1 MSALE
6 IRRLAAFGNQILV
19 DTERGL
25 ALLQTV
31 DPTLAVLNTDRR
43 RVEQMNRAA
52 GIFVEQIKDAPG
64 PIASDTD
71 LIELFDKVRD
81 YLGNAH
87 QLLEA
92 RRHEAL
98 NMPSRRKHDGVA
110 EAYALLIGATA
121 ELHNR
126 LNELSWAI
134 GEHNADFEKP
144 TGKAY
149 TDIEDMF
156 QDMGV

>member
-6 IRRLAAFGNQILV
+6 IHRLTAFGNRVLV

-25 ALLQTV
+25 ELLRTIDPAL
-31 DPTLAVLNTDRR
+31 AALNTDRR
-43 RVEQMNRAA
+43 RVEQLNCAA
-52 GIFVEQIKDAPG
+52 GILIDKIKGAPG
-64 PIASDTD
+64 PIAPDAD
-71 LIELFDKVRD
+71 LIELFDKARD
-81 YLGNAH
+81 KVGNAH
-87 QLLEA
+87 QLLAA
-92 RRHEAL
+92 RRHEAV
-98 NMPSRRKHDGVA
+98 NTPSLREHDGVA
-110 EAYALLIGATA
+110 EAYALLVGATA

-149 TDIEDMF
+149 ANIEDMF